1 MIKPT
6 AINEKSL
13 LVAWESFSYDLEY
26 INLFWVIQY
35 DSMSF
40 NHQNNSQGISIYV
53 YYVIVAIKLANAIKI
68 TIWNYKE
75 ITLE

>member
-13 LVAWESFSYDLEY
+13 LLAWESFLHDLEN
-26 INLFWVIQY
+26 INSFWDIPY

-53 YYVIVAIKLANAIKI
+53 YYVIVAIKLANA
-68 TIWNYKE
+68 
-75 ITLE
+75 